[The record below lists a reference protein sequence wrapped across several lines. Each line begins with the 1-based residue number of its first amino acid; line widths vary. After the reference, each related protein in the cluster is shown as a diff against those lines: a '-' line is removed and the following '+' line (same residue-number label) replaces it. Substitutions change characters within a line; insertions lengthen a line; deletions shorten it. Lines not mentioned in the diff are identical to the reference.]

1 MAKVENNSEQC
12 SICME
17 AISDENKFITECK
30 HTFHKDCF
38 EHYDYINRKTIL
50 RCPLCNKVL
59 RIPVID
65 DEIIEKEIH
74 DYINDWGNLDCDGMI
89 EQIKLTYKDKFI
101 IDDDYIKQKCE
112 EVKRQMGGKKRT
124 RRNHKKRTKKGTKKR
139 NKRNHKKRHFK

>member
-17 AISDENKFITECK
+17 DISDENKIITECK

-38 EHYDYINRKTIL
+38 DQYDYINRKNIL

-65 DEIIEKEIH
+65 DEIIENEIH
-74 DYINDWGNLDCDGMI
+74 DYINDWGDLDCDGMI

-101 IDDDYIKQKCE
+101 IDDAYIKQKCG
-112 EVKRQMGGKKRT
+112 EVKQMGGKKRT
-124 RRNHKKRTKKGTKKR
+124 KRNHKKRTKKGTKKR
-139 NKRNHKKRHFK
+139 TKRNHKKRHFK